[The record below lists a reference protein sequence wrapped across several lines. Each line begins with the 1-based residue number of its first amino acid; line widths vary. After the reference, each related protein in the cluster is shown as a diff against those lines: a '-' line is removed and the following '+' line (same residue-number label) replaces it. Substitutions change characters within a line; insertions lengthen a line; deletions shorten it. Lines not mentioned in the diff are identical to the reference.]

1 MEAEYETERAKKEK
15 YEEVIRDSQLQKQLM
30 NEKIEEVEMQ
40 LQYEKEFNR
49 KFEGTIAEVN
59 DVKEQLHK
67 ELNVQMD
74 INK

>member
-1 MEAEYETERAKKEK
+1 
-15 YEEVIRDSQLQKQLM
+15 
-30 NEKIEEVEMQ
+30 MQ